1 MKSIAK
7 QRRDSRI
14 RRHGRIRRR
23 VTGSTERPRLC
34 VYRSHVHIYGQIVDD
49 IGGRTL
55 LGASSLS
62 PDVAGKLSKL
72 PKVDASREVGKL
84 IAERAKAKGIQQV
97 CFDRGGYLYHGRV
110 RAFADGAREG
120 GLEF

>member
-7 QRRDSRI
+7 QRRDSR
-14 RRHGRIRRR
+14 RKRHRRIRSR
-23 VTGSTERPRLC
+23 VRGSAGRPRLC
-34 VYRSHVHIYGQIVDD
+34 VYRSHTHIYGQIVDD
-49 IGGRTL
+49 DNGATL

-62 PDVAGKLSKL
+62 PGVAEKLRTL
-72 PKVDASREVGKL
+72 PKVEASREVGKL
-84 IAERAKAKGIQQV
+84 IAERAKAQGIAQV

-110 RAFADGAREG
+110 RAFAEGAREG